1 MHATNCR
8 NAPITETIRPD
19 TFKAEESASD
29 WRSLKIQK
37 IISMHQN
44 PMKTT
49 AVNTGLLWACQS
61 DHETKHAHAILRRKY
76 WKNVRKMYE
85 KGRNCF
91 RLLMLSR
98 FFQYF
103 CSKKELQNISRQ
115 KFPFVTNALEK
126 SHGSLVCVCAV
137 YMCYKPMWP
146 GTCKR
151 RDRIKMRTFCCDA
164 IVFGVKALIPRK
176 CDV

>member
-98 FFQYF
+98 FFFNIYVA
-103 CSKKELQNISRQ
+103 KKNCKILAVKSFHLWPMPSRN
-115 KFPFVTNALEK
+115 PMAAWCVFVLCICVINRCDPV
-126 SHGSLVCVCAV
+126 LVS
-137 YMCYKPMWP
+137 
-146 GTCKR
+146 
-151 RDRIKMRTFCCDA
+151 DA
-164 IVFGVKALIPRK
+164 IA
-176 CDV
+176 